1 MTVAASLA
9 RFEGADA
16 LKGSVHELPRNVQA
30 FAVDPAG
37 PTYYAVL
44 GQQVVRVDLER
55 KTQAALPIQGN
66 MPKLSSG
73 RGITFDT
80 KRRRLLVATTGG
92 EGYLYSYEPDKNLWS
107 LLHDM
112 NGVFFSSLTYSV
124 EEDCLYALST
134 APDKDYETVIH
145 RFSADGVWQEKKV
158 VPRPSPLERGG
169 PATPQVV
176 SMGANVAVLWMN
188 GEQMRVIVIEWK
200 TNTALY
206 DGPVKMRE
214 EVADDELQQMWE
226 RLGSAPEDQAAE
238 LVAKMASGGHRVV
251 ELIQKLP
258 PVQVLD
264 EQALQGLVKKL
275 DDEQF
280 REREAAATT
289 IRRAG
294 EDAVKP
300 LKDALAA
307 SPSPEARARI
317 EAMLKELEA
326 TDFSNLQSP
335 EVRREI
341 RAMRVLGEV
350 GSVEAVRA
358 LREFATEGGMGI
370 RAQAARQAL
379 RTM

>member
-1 MTVAASLA
+1 
-9 RFEGADA
+9 
-16 LKGSVHELPRNVQA
+16 
-30 FAVDPAG
+30 
-37 PTYYAVL
+37 
-44 GQQVVRVDLER
+44 
-55 KTQAALPIQGN
+55 
-66 MPKLSSG
+66 
-73 RGITFDT
+73 
-80 KRRRLLVATTGG
+80 
-92 EGYLYSYEPDKNLWS
+92 
-107 LLHDM
+107 
-112 NGVFFSSLTYSV
+112 
-124 EEDCLYALST
+124 
-134 APDKDYETVIH
+134 
-145 RFSADGVWQEKKV
+145 
-158 VPRPSPLERGG
+158 
-169 PATPQVV
+169 
-176 SMGANVAVLWMN
+176 
-188 GEQMRVIVIEWK
+188 
-200 TNTALY
+200 
-206 DGPVKMRE
+206 
-214 EVADDELQQMWE
+214 MWE